1 MLPRSMG
8 EFDYIIVGAG
18 SAGCVL
24 ANRLTESGRHRV
36 LLLEAGGSDSSPW
49 IRVPVGYARTFTDP
63 RYNWMYQTEPEPALD
78 NRTAFWP
85 RGKVLGG
92 SSSINAM
99 VFVRGQPSDY
109 EDWRNAGNPG
119 WAWRDVLPYFRK
131 LEDHAWGAS
140 EYHGAGGPVHVH
152 DPSAT
157 VHPLCRTF
165 LAACTEAGLPITRD
179 FNGAE
184 TEGAGLWQVTIR
196 DGVRVSS
203 ASAYLRPALRRPNL
217 EVATEARA
225 TRVLFSGTVAT
236 GVEYVRAGSRVTAS
250 ARSEVLLSS
259 GAIGSPQLLEL
270 SGIGDPEL
278 LRRLGIPVVAALSA
292 VGCGLQDH
300 VCVSYFYRSKVP
312 TLNDEL
318 APFLGKARAA
328 LRYALR
334 RDGPLS
340 MSVNQAGAFVRSRPE
355 LGRPNLHIYFN
366 PASYSTTTSGQSRR
380 LLNPDPFPGFL
391 MSFNTCRPT
400 SRGSVHVRSP
410 DPLASP
416 TITPNSLSTP
426 EDIADVYE
434 GARMLRRISASKPLA
449 AVIESE
455 LLPGERVQSDG
466 EVLEDFRH
474 RAGSVFHPCST
485 CAMGPDDTSSVVDSR
500 LRVHGVANLRV
511 IDASV
516 FPAVTSGNI
525 NAPTLMVAEKAA
537 DLILADAGAAGGAR
551 PTSSRHERGSTS
563 TAAECSA
570 PEIG

>member
-1 MLPRSMG
+1 MR
-8 EFDYIIVGAG
+8 EYDYIIIGAG

-24 ANRLTESGRHRV
+24 ANRLTASARHRV
-36 LLLEAGGSDSSPW
+36 LLLEAGGSDFSPW
-49 IRVPVGYARTFTDP
+49 VRVPVGYARTFTDP
-63 RYNWMYQTEPEPALD
+63 RFNWMYRTEPEPALES
-78 NRTAFWP
+78 RTALWP

-99 VFVRGQPSDY
+99 VFVRGQQADY
-109 EDWRNAGNPG
+109 EDWRDAGNPG
-119 WAWRDVLPYFRK
+119 WGWQDVLPYFRK

-152 DPSAT
+152 DPAAT
-157 VHPLCRTF
+157 VHPLCKTF
-165 LAACTEAGLPITRD
+165 LTACAEAGIAITRD

-184 TEGAGLWQVTIR
+184 AEGAGLWQVTIR

-203 ASAYLRPALRRPNL
+203 ASAYLRPARRRRNL

-225 TRVLFSGTVAT
+225 TRVLFTGGAAT
-236 GVEYVRAGSRVTAS
+236 GVEYLRGGSRVTAT
-250 ARSEVLLSS
+250 ARREVLLCA

-270 SGIGDPEL
+270 SGIGDPQL
-278 LRRLGIPVVAALSA
+278 LQRLEVPVVAALRS
-292 VGCGLQDH
+292 VGRGLQDH
-300 VCVSYFYRSKVP
+300 VCVSYFYRSRVP

-318 APFLGKARAA
+318 GPFLGKARAA
-328 LRYALR
+328 LKYALHR
-334 RDGPLS
+334 QGPLS

-366 PASYSTTTSGQSRR
+366 PASYSTTTSGPRRR

-400 SRGSVHVRSP
+400 SRGSVHLRSP

-416 TITPNSLSTP
+416 AIVPNSLSTP
-426 EDIADVYE
+426 EDLADIYE
-434 GARMLRRISASKPLA
+434 GARMLRRISAAKPLA

-455 LLPGERVQSDG
+455 LLPGERIRSDA
-466 EVLEDFRH
+466 EVLQDFRH
-474 RAGSVFHPCST
+474 RAGSVFHPCGT
-485 CAMGPDDTSSVVDSR
+485 CAMGPDDTSSVVDPR

-511 IDASV
+511 VDASI

-537 DLILADAGAAGGAR
+537 DLILEDAR
-551 PTSSRHERGSTS
+551 K
-563 TAAECSA
+563 
-570 PEIG
+570 

>member
-1 MLPRSMG
+1 MG

-36 LLLEAGGSDSSPW
+36 LLLEAGGSDASPW
-49 IRVPVGYARTFTDP
+49 LRVPIGYARTFTDP
-63 RYNWMYQTEPEPALD
+63 RYNWMYRTEPDPALEG
-78 NRTAFWP
+78 RTAFWP

-99 VFVRGQPSDY
+99 VFVRGQPADY
-109 EDWRNAGNPG
+109 EDWRSAGNPG
-119 WAWRDVLPYFRK
+119 WGWQDVLPYFRK

-152 DPSAT
+152 DPSAA
-157 VHPLCRTF
+157 VHPLCQAF
-165 LAACTEAGLPITRD
+165 LEACAEAGIPRTRD

-196 DGVRVSS
+196 DGARVSS
-203 ASAYLRPALRRPNL
+203 ASAYLRPALRRPNIEL
-217 EVATEARA
+217 LTRVRA
-225 TRVLFSGTVAT
+225 TRVLFSGAAAT
-236 GVEYVRAGSRVTAS
+236 GVEYLRGGSRRNATA
-250 ARSEVLLSS
+250 RREVLLCA

-270 SGIGDPEL
+270 SGVGDPEL
-278 LRRLGIPVVAALSA
+278 LRRLDIPAVAALPA
-292 VGCGLQDH
+292 VGRGLQDH
-300 VCVSYFYRSKVP
+300 VCVSYFYRSRVP

-355 LGRPNLHIYFN
+355 LARPNLHIYFN
-366 PASYSTTTSGQSRR
+366 PASYSTTTASGQSRR

-400 SRGSVHVRSP
+400 SRGRVHLRSP

-416 TITPNSLSTP
+416 AIEPNSLSTP
-426 EDIADVYE
+426 EDVADVYE
-434 GARMLRRISASKPLA
+434 GARTLRRLSAAKPLA
-449 AVIESE
+449 AVIDSE
-455 LLPGERVQSDG
+455 LKPGEHIRADAELLQ
-466 EVLEDFRH
+466 DFRR
-474 RAGSVFHPCST
+474 RAGSVFHPCGT
-485 CAMGPDDTSSVVDSR
+485 CAMGPEAGRSVVDPR
-500 LRVHGVANLRV
+500 LRVHGVGQLRV

-516 FPAVTSGNI
+516 FPTVTSGNI

-537 DLILADAGAAGGAR
+537 DLILEDAGR
-551 PTSSRHERGSTS
+551 
-563 TAAECSA
+563 
-570 PEIG
+570 

>member
-49 IRVPVGYARTFTDP
+49 IRVPIGYARTFTDR
-63 RYNWMYQTEPEPALD
+63 RYNWMYWTEPEPALE

-109 EDWRNAGNPG
+109 EDWRSAGNPG
-119 WAWRDVLPYFRK
+119 WGWRDVLPYFRK

-140 EYHGAGGPVHVH
+140 EFHGAGGPVYVH

-157 VHPLCRTF
+157 VHPLCSTF
-165 LAACTEAGLPITRD
+165 LAACTEAGIAITRD
-179 FNGAE
+179 FNGPD

-196 DGVRVSS
+196 NGVRVSS

-217 EVATEARA
+217 EVATRARA
-225 TRVLFSGTVAT
+225 ARVLFTGTAAT
-236 GVEYVRAGSRVTAS
+236 GVEYLRGGARLTAT
-250 ARSEVLLSS
+250 ARREVLLSA

-270 SGIGDPEL
+270 SGVGDPEL
-278 LRRLGIPVVAALSA
+278 LRWHEIPVVAPLRT
-292 VGCGLQDH
+292 VGRGLQDH
-300 VCVSYFYRSKVP
+300 VCVSYFYRSRVP

-318 APFLGKARAA
+318 APLLGKARAA
-328 LRYALR
+328 LRYLLR
-334 RDGPLS
+334 RAGPLS

-355 LGRPNLHIYFN
+355 LSRPNLHIYFN
-366 PASYSTTTSGQSRR
+366 PASYSTTTRSGESRR

-400 SRGSVHVRSP
+400 SRGSVHLRSP
-410 DPLASP
+410 DPMASP
-416 TITPNSLSTP
+416 AITPNSLSTP
-426 EDIADVYE
+426 EDVADVYE
-434 GARMLRRISASKPLA
+434 GARMLRRISAAKPLA

-455 LLPGERVQSDG
+455 RLPGARTRSDA
-466 EVLEDFRH
+466 EVLQDFRR
-474 RAGSVFHPCST
+474 RAGSVFHPCGT
-485 CAMGPDDTSSVVDSR
+485 CAMGPDERSSVVDPR

-511 IDASV
+511 IDASI

-537 DLILADAGAAGGAR
+537 FLILEDAGR
-551 PTSSRHERGSTS
+551 
-563 TAAECSA
+563 
-570 PEIG
+570 

>member
-1 MLPRSMG
+1 MG
-8 EFDYIIVGAG
+8 EYDYIIVGAG

-24 ANRLTESGRHRV
+24 ADRLTASGRHRV
-36 LLLEAGGSDSSPW
+36 LLLEAGGSDFSPW
-49 IRVPVGYARTFTDP
+49 IRVPIGYARTFTDP
-63 RYNWMYQTEPEPALD
+63 RYNWMYRTEPEPTLD
-78 NRTAFWP
+78 NRAALWP

-99 VFVRGQPSDY
+99 VFVRGQRSDY
-109 EDWRNAGNPG
+109 EDWRSAGNPG
-119 WAWRDVLPYFRK
+119 WGWQDVLPYFRK

-152 DPSAT
+152 DPSAA
-157 VHPLCRTF
+157 VHPLCGKF
-165 LAACTEAGLPITRD
+165 LGACAAAGIALTRD
-179 FNGAE
+179 FNGAD

-196 DGVRVSS
+196 KGVRVSS
-203 ASAYLRPALRRPNL
+203 ASAYLRPALRRRNL
-217 EVATEARA
+217 EVATGARA
-225 TRVLFSGTVAT
+225 TRVLFSGAAAT
-236 GVEYVRAGSRVTAS
+236 GVEYLQGGTRRTAT
-250 ARSEVLLSS
+250 ARREVLLSA

-278 LRRLGIPVVAALSA
+278 LRRLEIPVTAALGR
-292 VGCGLQDH
+292 VGRGLQDH
-300 VCVSYFYRSKVP
+300 VCVSYFYRSKIP

-318 APFLGKARAA
+318 APLLGKARAA

-334 RDGPLS
+334 RDGPLA
-340 MSVNQAGAFVRSRPE
+340 MSVNQAGAFVRSHPG
-355 LGRPNLHIYFN
+355 LDRPNLHIYFN
-366 PASYSTTTSGQSRR
+366 PASYSTTASGPSRR

-416 TITPNSLSTP
+416 AITPNSLSTP
-426 EDIADVYE
+426 EDVADVYE
-434 GARMLRRISASKPLA
+434 GARMLRRISAAQPLA

-455 LLPGERVQSDG
+455 LLPGERIHSD
-466 EVLEDFRH
+466 EAVLEDFR
-474 RAGSVFHPCST
+474 RRGGSVFHPCGT
-485 CAMGPDDTSSVVDSR
+485 CAMGPDDTSSVVDPR

-511 IDASV
+511 VDASI

-537 DLILADAGAAGGAR
+537 DLILEDAGG
-551 PTSSRHERGSTS
+551 
-563 TAAECSA
+563 
-570 PEIG
+570 

>member
-1 MLPRSMG
+1 MG

-36 LLLEAGGSDSSPW
+36 LLLEAGGSDASPW
-49 IRVPVGYARTFTDP
+49 IRVPVGYARTFTDS
-63 RYNWMYQTEPEPALD
+63 RYNWMYRTEPEPALE
-78 NRTAFWP
+78 NRAALWP

-99 VFVRGQPSDY
+99 VFVRGQPADY
-109 EDWRNAGNPG
+109 EDWRSAGNPG
-119 WAWRDVLPYFRK
+119 WGWQDVLPYFRK

-152 DPSAT
+152 DPADT
-157 VHPLCRTF
+157 VHPLCKTF
-165 LAACTEAGLPITRD
+165 LAACAQAGIAITGD
-179 FNGAE
+179 FNGAVA
-184 TEGAGLWQVTIR
+184 EGAGLWQVTIR
-196 DGVRVSS
+196 NGVRVSS
-203 ASAYLRPALRRPNL
+203 ASAYLRPARRRPNL
-217 EVATEARA
+217 ELTTGARA
-225 TRVLFSGTVAT
+225 ARVLFTGATAT
-236 GVEYVRAGSRVTAS
+236 GVEYLRGGSRLTAT
-250 ARSEVLLSS
+250 ARREVLLTA

-270 SGIGDPEL
+270 SGIGDPGL
-278 LRRLGIPVVAALSA
+278 LRRLGILPVAALPA
-292 VGCGLQDH
+292 VGGGLQDH
-300 VCVSYFYRSKVP
+300 VCVSYIYRSKVP

-318 APFLGKARAA
+318 GPFLGKARAA

-366 PASYSTTTSGQSRR
+366 PASYSSTTSGQSRR

-416 TITPNSLSTP
+416 AIVPNSLSTP

-434 GARMLRRISASKPLA
+434 GARVLRRLSGAKPLA

-455 LLPGERVQSDG
+455 LLPGERVRSDA

-474 RAGSVFHPCST
+474 RAGSVFHPCGT
-485 CAMGPDDTSSVVDSR
+485 CAMGPDPMRSVVDPR
-500 LRVHGVANLRV
+500 LRVHGVTNLRV
-511 IDASV
+511 VDASV

-525 NAPTLMVAEKAA
+525 NAPTLMLAEKAA
-537 DLILADAGAAGGAR
+537 DLIREDAG
-551 PTSSRHERGSTS
+551 T
-563 TAAECSA
+563 
-570 PEIG
+570 

>member
-1 MLPRSMG
+1 MA

-24 ANRLTESGRHRV
+24 ANRLTDSGWHRV
-36 LLLEAGGSDSSPW
+36 LLLEAGGRDSSPW

-63 RYNWMYQTEPEPALD
+63 RYNWMYQTEPEPALE

-99 VFVRGQPSDY
+99 VFVRGQRSDY

-119 WAWRDVLPYFRK
+119 WAWQDVLPYFRK

-140 EYHGAGGPVHVH
+140 KYHGAGGPVYVH

-157 VHPLCRTF
+157 VHPLCMTF
-165 LAACTEAGLPITRD
+165 LEACTEAGIPITRD
-179 FNGAE
+179 FNGAD

-196 DGVRVSS
+196 NGVRVSS
-203 ASAYLRPALRRPNL
+203 ASAYLRPALHRANL
-217 EVATEARA
+217 ELATEARA
-225 TRVLFSGTVAT
+225 TRVLFSGAAAT
-236 GVEYVRAGSRVTAS
+236 GVEYLRGGSRLTAT
-250 ARSEVLLSS
+250 ARREVLLSA

-278 LRRLGIPVVAALSA
+278 LRRLGIPLVAARAA
-292 VGCGLQDH
+292 VGRGLQDH
-300 VCVSYFYRSKVP
+300 VCVSYIYRSKVR

-318 APFLGKARAA
+318 APFLGKAKAA

-355 LGRPNLHIYFN
+355 LARPNLHIYFN

-400 SRGSVHVRSP
+400 SRGSVHLRSP

-416 TITPNSLSTP
+416 AIVPNSLSTP
-426 EDIADVYE
+426 EDVADVSE
-434 GARMLRRISASKPLA
+434 GARILRRIAAAKALA
-449 AVIESE
+449 GVIDSE
-455 LLPGERVQSDG
+455 LLPGEGIRSDT
-466 EVLEDFRH
+466 EVLQDFRR
-474 RAGSVFHPCST
+474 RAGSVFHPCGT
-485 CAMGPDDTSSVVDSR
+485 CAMGPDATSSVVDPR
-500 LRVHGVANLRV
+500 LRVHGVPTLRIV
-511 IDASV
+511 DASV

-525 NAPTLMVAEKAA
+525 NGPTLMVAEKAA
-537 DLILADAGAAGGAR
+537 DLILEDAG
-551 PTSSRHERGSTS
+551 
-563 TAAECSA
+563 
-570 PEIG
+570 

>member
-1 MLPRSMG
+1 MDPSEKGMLPRVRPARRRAMLPRYMG

-24 ANRLTESGRHRV
+24 ANRLSEGGRHRV
-36 LLLEAGGSDSSPW
+36 LLLEAGGSDFSPW

-63 RYNWMYQTEPEPALD
+63 RYNWMYRTEPEPALD
-78 NRTAFWP
+78 NRSAFWP

-99 VFVRGQPSDY
+99 VFVRGQPADY
-109 EDWRNAGNPG
+109 EDWRSAGNPG
-119 WAWRDVLPYFRK
+119 WGWQDVLPYFRK

-157 VHPLCRTF
+157 VHPLCKTF
-165 LAACTEAGLPITRD
+165 LTACAEAGIALTRD

-184 TEGAGLWQVTIR
+184 PEGAGLWQVTIR

-217 EVATEARA
+217 ELATGARA
-225 TRVLFSGTVAT
+225 ARVLFTGKAAS
-236 GVEYVRAGSRVTAS
+236 GVEYSRGGARLTAT
-250 ARSEVLLSS
+250 ARREVLLSA

-270 SGIGDPEL
+270 SGIGDPAL
-278 LRRLGIPVVAALSA
+278 LRPLGVPVIAPLPP
-292 VGCGLQDH
+292 VGRGLQDH
-300 VCVSYFYRSKVP
+300 VCVSYFYRSRVP

-318 APFLGKARAA
+318 GPLLGKARAA

-334 RDGPLS
+334 RQGPLA

-355 LGRPNLHIYFN
+355 LSRPNLHIYFN

-380 LLNPDPFPGFL
+380 MLNPDPFSGFL

-400 SRGSVHVRSP
+400 SRGSVHLRSP
-410 DPLASP
+410 DPMASP
-416 TITPNSLSTP
+416 TIAPNSLSTP
-426 EDIADVYE
+426 EDVADVYE
-434 GARMLRRISASKPLA
+434 GARMLRRISAAKPLA

-455 LLPGERVQSDG
+455 LLPGERIRSDA
-466 EVLEDFRH
+466 EVLQDFRR
-474 RAGSVFHPCST
+474 RAGSVFHPSGT
-485 CAMGPDDTSSVVDSR
+485 CAMGPQAASSVVDPR
-500 LRVHGVANLRV
+500 LRVHGVARLRV

-537 DLILADAGAAGGAR
+537 DLILEDN
-551 PTSSRHERGSTS
+551 RG
-563 TAAECSA
+563 
-570 PEIG
+570 

>member
-1 MLPRSMG
+1 MG

-24 ANRLTESGRHRV
+24 ANRLSESGRHRV
-36 LLLEAGGSDSSPW
+36 LLLEAGGSDFSPW
-49 IRVPVGYARTFTDP
+49 IRVPIGYARTFTDP
-63 RYNWMYQTEPEPALD
+63 RYNWMYRTDPEPALD
-78 NRTAFWP
+78 NRVALWP

-109 EDWRNAGNPG
+109 EDWCSAGNPG
-119 WAWRDVLPYFRK
+119 WGWHDVLPYFRK
-131 LEDHAWGAS
+131 LEDHALGAS

-157 VHPLCRTF
+157 VHPLCRIF
-165 LAACTEAGLPITRD
+165 LTACAEAGIAITRD

-184 TEGAGLWQVTIR
+184 PEGAGLWQVTIR
-196 DGVRVSS
+196 GGVRVSS

-217 EVATEARA
+217 EVATGARA
-225 TRVLFSGTVAT
+225 ARVLFAGTSAT
-236 GVEYVRAGSRVTAS
+236 GVEYSRGGTRLTATAHREVVLS
-250 ARSEVLLSS
+250 A

-278 LRRLGIPVVAALSA
+278 LRRLEIPVVAALRS
-292 VGCGLQDH
+292 VGRALQDH
-300 VCVSYFYRSKVP
+300 ICVSYFYRSRVP

-318 APFLGKARAA
+318 GSFLGKARAA
-328 LRYALR
+328 LRYALHR
-334 RDGPLS
+334 RGPLS
-340 MSVNQAGAFVRSRPE
+340 MSVNQAGAFVRSRPQ
-355 LGRPNLHIYFN
+355 LTRPNLHIYFN
-366 PASYSTTTSGQSRR
+366 PASYSTTTSGPSRR

-416 TITPNSLSTP
+416 AIVPNSLSTP
-426 EDIADVYE
+426 EDVADVYE
-434 GARMLRRISASKPLA
+434 GARVLRRISATQTLA

-455 LLPGERVQSDG
+455 LLPGEQIRSDA
-466 EVLEDFRH
+466 EVLQDFRK
-474 RAGSVFHPCST
+474 RAGSVFHPCGT
-485 CAMGPDDTSSVVDSR
+485 CAMGTDAARSVVDPR

-511 IDASV
+511 VDASI

-537 DLILADAGAAGGAR
+537 DLILEE
-551 PTSSRHERGSTS
+551 PRG
-563 TAAECSA
+563 
-570 PEIG
+570 

>member
-1 MLPRSMG
+1 MG

-36 LLLEAGGSDSSPW
+36 LLLEAGGSDASPW

-63 RYNWMYQTEPEPALD
+63 RYNWMYQTEPEPALE
-78 NRTAFWP
+78 NRTTFWP

-99 VFVRGQPSDY
+99 LFVRGQPSDY
-109 EDWRNAGNPG
+109 EDWRGAGNPG
-119 WAWRDVLPYFRK
+119 WGWRDVLPYFRR

-157 VHPLCRTF
+157 AHPLCKTF
-165 LAACTEAGLPITRD
+165 LAACAEAGIALTRD

-184 TEGAGLWQVTIR
+184 TEGAGFWQVTIR
-196 DGVRVSS
+196 NGVRVSS
-203 ASAYLRPALRRPNL
+203 ASAYLRPARRRPNL
-217 EVATEARA
+217 EVATGARA
-225 TRVLFSGTVAT
+225 ARVLCAGARAT
-236 GVEYVRAGSRVTAS
+236 GVEYLRGGSRLTAT
-250 ARSEVLLSS
+250 ARREVLLAA

-270 SGIGDPEL
+270 SGIGDPGL
-278 LRRLGIPVVAALSA
+278 LQRLGIPPVAALPA
-292 VGCGLQDH
+292 VGRGLQDH
-300 VCVSYFYRSKVP
+300 VCVSYFYRSRVP

-318 APFLGKARAA
+318 GPFLGKARAA

-334 RDGPLS
+334 RDGPLA
-340 MSVNQAGAFVRSRPE
+340 MSVNQAGAFVRSHPE
-355 LGRPNLHIYFN
+355 LARPNLHIYFN
-366 PASYSTTTSGQSRR
+366 PASYSTTTTSGQSRR

-416 TITPNSLSTP
+416 AIMPNSLSTP
-426 EDIADVYE
+426 EDVADVYE
-434 GARMLRRISASKPLA
+434 GARMLRRLSAAKPLA
-449 AVIESE
+449 AVIEAE
-455 LLPGERVQSDG
+455 RLPGERVRSDA

-474 RAGSVFHPCST
+474 RAGSVFHPCGT
-485 CAMGPDDTSSVVDSR
+485 CAMGPDATQSAVNPR

-511 IDASV
+511 IDASI

-537 DLILADAGAAGGAR
+537 ALILEDAGK
-551 PTSSRHERGSTS
+551 
-563 TAAECSA
+563 
-570 PEIG
+570 

>member
-1 MLPRSMG
+1 MG

-24 ANRLTESGRHRV
+24 ANRLSASGRHRV

-63 RYNWMYQTEPEPALD
+63 RYNWMYRTDPEPALD
-78 NRTAFWP
+78 NRSAFWP

-109 EDWRNAGNPG
+109 EDWRNAGNTG
-119 WAWRDVLPYFRK
+119 WGWQDVLPYFCK

-140 EYHGAGGPVHVH
+140 EYHGAGGPVHVD
-152 DPSAT
+152 DPSSR
-157 VHPLCRTF
+157 VHPLCTTF
-165 LAACTEAGLPITRD
+165 LAACAEAGIAITRD
-179 FNGAE
+179 FNGTE
-184 TEGAGLWQVTIR
+184 PEGAGLWQVTIR
-196 DGVRVSS
+196 NGVRVSS

-217 EVATEARA
+217 ELATGAHA
-225 TRVLFSGTVAT
+225 ARVLFAGATAT
-236 GVEYVRAGSRVTAS
+236 GVEYTRGGSRLTATARREVVLS
-250 ARSEVLLSS
+250 A

-270 SGIGDPEL
+270 SGIGDPQL
-278 LRRLGIPVVAALSA
+278 LGGLGIPVVTALPR
-292 VGCGLQDH
+292 VGRGLQDH
-300 VCVSYFYRSKVP
+300 VCVSYFYRSRVP

-334 RDGPLS
+334 RQGPLA

-355 LGRPNLHIYFN
+355 LSRPNLHIYFN
-366 PASYSTTTSGQSRR
+366 PASYSTATSGESRR
-380 LLNPDPFPGFL
+380 MLNPDPFPGFL

-400 SRGSVHVRSP
+400 SRGSVHLRSP

-416 TITPNSLSTP
+416 AIVPNSLATP
-426 EDIADVYE
+426 EDVADVYE
-434 GARMLRRISASKPLA
+434 GARMLRRIAAAKPLA

-455 LLPGERVQSDG
+455 LLPGERIRSDA
-466 EVLEDFRH
+466 EVLQDFRR
-474 RAGSVFHPCST
+474 RAGSVFHPSGT
-485 CAMGPDDTSSVVDSR
+485 CAMGPDAMSAVVDPR
-500 LRVHGVANLRV
+500 LRVHGVAHLRV
-511 IDASV
+511 VDASV

-537 DLILADAGAAGGAR
+537 DLILE
-551 PTSSRHERGSTS
+551 ERR
-563 TAAECSA
+563 E
-570 PEIG
+570 

>member
-1 MLPRSMG
+1 MG

-49 IRVPVGYARTFTDP
+49 IRVPIGYARTFTDP

-78 NRTAFWP
+78 GRSAFWP

-99 VFVRGQPSDY
+99 VFVRGQPGDY
-109 EDWRNAGNPG
+109 EDWRDAGNPG
-119 WAWRDVLPYFRK
+119 WGWRDVLPYFRK

-152 DPSAT
+152 APSSE

-165 LAACTEAGLPITRD
+165 LEAC
-179 FNGAE
+179 AE
-184 TEGAGLWQVTIR
+184 TGIPLTPDYNGEQPEGAGLWQVTIR
-196 DGVRVSS
+196 NGVRVSS
-203 ASAYLRPALRRPNL
+203 ASAYLRPALRRSNL
-217 EVATEARA
+217 KLATEART
-225 TRVLFSGTVAT
+225 TRVLFSGSAAN
-236 GVEYVRAGSRVTAS
+236 GVEYLRGGSRLTAT
-250 ARSEVLLSS
+250 ARREVLLCA
-259 GAIGSPQLLEL
+259 GAIGSPLLLEL
-270 SGIGDPEL
+270 SGVGEPER
-278 LRRLGIPVVAALSA
+278 LRGLGIPMVAALPA
-292 VGCGLQDH
+292 VGGGLQDH
-300 VCVSYFYRSKVP
+300 LCVSYFYRSRVS

-355 LGRPNLHIYFN
+355 LARPNLHIYFN
-366 PASYSTTTSGQSRR
+366 PASYSTPTTSGQTRR

-400 SRGSVHVRSP
+400 SRGSVHLRSA

-416 TITPNSLSTP
+416 VIAPNSLSTP
-426 EDIADVYE
+426 QDVADVYE
-434 GARMLRRISASKPLA
+434 GARVLRRLSAAKPLA
-449 AVIESE
+449 AMIDSE
-455 LLPGERVQSDG
+455 LKPGANVCSDAQ
-466 EVLEDFRH
+466 VLEDFRR
-474 RAGSVFHPCST
+474 RAGSVFHPCGT
-485 CAMGPDDTSSVVDSR
+485 CAMGPDEARSVVDPR
-500 LRVHGVANLRV
+500 LRVHGVAHLRV
-511 IDASV
+511 IDASI
-516 FPAVTSGNI
+516 FPSVTSGNI

-537 DLILADAGAAGGAR
+537 DLILEDAGR
-551 PTSSRHERGSTS
+551 
-563 TAAECSA
+563 
-570 PEIG
+570 

>member
-1 MLPRSMG
+1 MG

-24 ANRLTESGRHRV
+24 ANRLTESGWHRV

-49 IRVPVGYARTFTDP
+49 IRVPIGYARTFTDP
-63 RYNWMYQTEPEPALD
+63 RYNWMYQTEPEAALE

-109 EDWRNAGNPG
+109 EDWRSAGNPG
-119 WAWRDVLPYFRK
+119 WGWPDVLPYFRK

-140 EYHGAGGPVHVH
+140 KYHGAGGPIHVH
-152 DPSAT
+152 DPAAT
-157 VHPLCRTF
+157 VHPLCTTF
-165 LAACTEAGLPITRD
+165 IEACIEAGIPVSRD

-184 TEGAGLWQVTIR
+184 SEGAGLWQVTIR
-196 DGVRVSS
+196 NGVRVSS

-217 EVATEARA
+217 EVATLARA
-225 TRVLFSGTVAT
+225 TRVLFSGAAAT
-236 GVEYVRAGSRVTAS
+236 GVEYLRGGSRLTAT
-250 ARSEVLLSS
+250 ARREVLLSA

-278 LRRLGIPVVAALSA
+278 LRRLEIPVIAPLAA
-292 VGCGLQDH
+292 VGRGLQDH
-300 VCVSYFYRSKVP
+300 VCVSYFYRSRVP

-355 LGRPNLHIYFN
+355 LARPNLHIYFN

-400 SRGSVHVRSP
+400 SRGSVHLRSP

-416 TITPNSLSTP
+416 AIAPNSLSTP
-426 EDIADVYE
+426 EDVADVYE
-434 GARMLRRISASKPLA
+434 GARVLRRISAAKPLA

-455 LLPGERVQSDG
+455 LKPGEQIRSDA
-466 EVLEDFRH
+466 EVLADFRH
-474 RAGSVFHPCST
+474 RAGSVFHPCGT
-485 CAMGPDDTSSVVDSR
+485 CAMGLDTTRAVLDPR
-500 LRVHGVANLRV
+500 LRVHGVANLRI

-516 FPAVTSGNI
+516 FPTVTSGNI

-537 DLILADAGAAGGAR
+537 DLILEDANG
-551 PTSSRHERGSTS
+551 
-563 TAAECSA
+563 
-570 PEIG
+570 

>member
-1 MLPRSMG
+1 MG

-49 IRVPVGYARTFTDP
+49 IRVPIGYARTFTDP
-63 RYNWMYQTEPEPALD
+63 RYNWMYQTEPEPALE
-78 NRTAFWP
+78 NRIAHWP

-109 EDWRNAGNPG
+109 DDWRDAGNPG
-119 WAWRDVLPYFRK
+119 WGWQDVLPYFRK

-152 DPSAT
+152 DPSAA

-165 LAACTEAGLPITRD
+165 LGACAEAGIAITRD
-179 FNGAE
+179 FNGSQ

-203 ASAYLRPALRRPNL
+203 ASAYLRPALRRRNV
-217 EVATEARA
+217 EVATGARA
-225 TRVLFSGTVAT
+225 TRLLFSGATAT
-236 GVEYVRAGSRVTAS
+236 GVEYLRGGSRLTAN
-250 ARSEVLLSS
+250 ARREVLLSA

-270 SGIGDPEL
+270 SGIGDPAL
-278 LRRLGIPVVAALSA
+278 LRQFEIPLVAPLAP
-292 VGCGLQDH
+292 VGRGLQDH

-318 APFLGKARAA
+318 APFFGKARAA

-334 RDGPLS
+334 RDGPLA

-355 LGRPNLHIYFN
+355 LGRPNLHLYFN
-366 PASYSTTTSGQSRR
+366 PASYSTTASGPKRR

-400 SRGSVHVRSP
+400 SRGSVHLRSR
-410 DPLASP
+410 DPLSSP
-416 TITPNSLSTP
+416 AITPNSLSTP
-426 EDIADVYE
+426 EDVADVYE
-434 GARMLRRISASKPLA
+434 GARVLRRISTAKPLA

-455 LLPGERVQSDG
+455 LAPGEAVRSDA
-466 EVLEDFRH
+466 EVLQDFRR
-474 RAGSVFHPCST
+474 RAGSVFHPCGT
-485 CAMGPDDTSSVVDSR
+485 CAMGPDAASSVVDPR

-511 IDASV
+511 VDASI

-525 NAPTLMVAEKAA
+525 NAPTLMAAEKAA
-537 DLILADAGAAGGAR
+537 DLILEDAA
-551 PTSSRHERGSTS
+551 T
-563 TAAECSA
+563 
-570 PEIG
+570 

>member
-1 MLPRSMG
+1 MG

-24 ANRLTESGRHRV
+24 ANRLSASGRHRV
-36 LLLEAGGSDSSPW
+36 LLLEAGGSDFSPW

-63 RYNWMYQTEPEPALD
+63 RYNWMYRTEPEAALD

-109 EDWRNAGNPG
+109 EDWRIAGNPG
-119 WAWRDVLPYFRK
+119 WGWQDVLPYFRK

-152 DPSAT
+152 DPSAA
-157 VHPLCRTF
+157 VHPLCTTF
-165 LAACTEAGLPITRD
+165 LTACAEAGIAITRD

-184 TEGAGLWQVTIR
+184 PEGAGLWQVTIR
-196 DGVRVSS
+196 NGVRVSS
-203 ASAYLRPALRRPNL
+203 ASAYLRPALRRANL
-217 EVATEARA
+217 ELATGARA
-225 TRVLFSGTVAT
+225 TRLLFAGAAAA
-236 GVEYVRAGSRVTAS
+236 GVEYLRGGSRQAATARREVVLS
-250 ARSEVLLSS
+250 A

-278 LRRLGIPVVAALSA
+278 LRRLEIPVVASLRS
-292 VGCGLQDH
+292 VGGRLQDH

-318 APFLGKARAA
+318 APLLGKARAA
-328 LRYALR
+328 LRYVLR
-334 RDGPLS
+334 RRGPLS

-366 PASYSTTTSGQSRR
+366 PASYSTTSSGQSRR
-380 LLNPDPFPGFL
+380 LLDPDPFPGFL

-400 SRGSVHVRSP
+400 SRGSVHLRSP

-416 TITPNSLSTP
+416 AIAPNSLSTP
-426 EDIADVYE
+426 EDVADVYE
-434 GARMLRRISASKPLA
+434 GARMLRRISAAKPLA

-455 LLPGERVQSDG
+455 LLPGEAIRSDA
-466 EVLEDFRH
+466 EVLQDFRR
-474 RAGSVFHPCST
+474 RAGSVFHPCGT
-485 CAMGPDDTSSVVDSR
+485 CAMGPDATGSVVDSR

-511 IDASV
+511 VDASI

-525 NAPTLMVAEKAA
+525 NAPTLMVAERAA
-537 DLILADAGAAGGAR
+537 DLILEAAR
-551 PTSSRHERGSTS
+551 
-563 TAAECSA
+563 
-570 PEIG
+570 

>member
-24 ANRLTESGRHRV
+24 ANRLTASGRHRV
-36 LLLEAGGSDSSPW
+36 LLLEAGGSDFSPW
-49 IRVPVGYARTFTDP
+49 IRVPIGYARTFTDP
-63 RYNWMYQTEPEPALD
+63 RYNWMYRTEPEPALE
-78 NRTAFWP
+78 NRSAFWP

-99 VFVRGQPSDY
+99 LFVRGQPSDF
-109 EDWRNAGNPG
+109 EDWRDAGNPG
-119 WAWRDVLPYFRK
+119 WAWQDVLPYFRK

-157 VHPLCRTF
+157 VHPLCSTF
-165 LAACTEAGLPITRD
+165 LAACAEAGIALTRD

-184 TEGAGLWQVTIR
+184 PEGAGLWQVTIR
-196 DGVRVSS
+196 GGVRVSS

-217 EVATEARA
+217 ELATGARA
-225 TRVLFSGTVAT
+225 TRVRFAGVTAT
-236 GVEYVRAGSRVTAS
+236 GVEYLRGGGAPLTAT
-250 ARSEVLLSS
+250 ARRGVLLAA

-278 LRRLGIPVVAALSA
+278 LQRLGIPVVGALRP
-292 VGCGLQDH
+292 VGRGLQDH

-334 RDGPLS
+334 RQGPLS

-355 LGRPNLHIYFN
+355 IGRPNLHIYFN

-400 SRGSVHVRSP
+400 SRGSVHLHSP

-416 TITPNSLSTP
+416 RIEPNSLATP
-426 EDIADVYE
+426 EDVADVYE
-434 GARMLRRISASKPLA
+434 GARMLRRISGTRPLA

-455 LLPGERVQSDG
+455 LLPGERVRSDA
-466 EVLEDFRH
+466 EVLQDFRH
-474 RAGSVFHPCST
+474 RAGSVFHPCGT
-485 CAMGPDDTSSVVDSR
+485 CAMGPDAATSVVDPR
-500 LRVHGVANLRV
+500 LRVHGVSNLRV
-511 IDASV
+511 VDASI
-516 FPAVTSGNI
+516 FPTVTSGNI

-537 DLILADAGAAGGAR
+537 DLILEDAGA
-551 PTSSRHERGSTS
+551 
-563 TAAECSA
+563 
-570 PEIG
+570 

>member
-1 MLPRSMG
+1 MG

-24 ANRLTESGRHRV
+24 ANRLTESGMHRV

-49 IRVPVGYARTFTDP
+49 IRVPIGYARTFTDP
-63 RYNWMYQTEPEPALD
+63 RYNWMYTTEPQPELD
-78 NRTAFWP
+78 NRTALWP

-109 EDWRNAGNPG
+109 DDWRSAGNPG
-119 WAWRDVLPYFRK
+119 WGWQDVLPYFRK

-140 EYHGAGGPVHVH
+140 KYHGAGGPVHVH
-152 DPSAT
+152 DPSAA
-157 VHPLCRTF
+157 VHPLCTTF
-165 LAACTEAGLPITRD
+165 LEACAEIGIGISRD
-179 FNGAE
+179 LNGSE

-196 DGVRVSS
+196 NGVRVSS
-203 ASAYLRPALRRPNL
+203 ASAYLRPALRRRNL
-217 EVATEARA
+217 ELATGTRA
-225 TRVLFSGTVAT
+225 TRVLFPGTAAT
-236 GVEYVRAGSRVTAS
+236 GVEYLRGGSRLTAT
-250 ARSEVLLSS
+250 ARREVLLAA

-278 LRRLGIPVVAALSA
+278 LRRLEIPLVAPLAA
-292 VGCGLQDH
+292 VGRGLQDH
-300 VCVSYFYRSKVP
+300 VCVSYFYRSRVP

-366 PASYSTTTSGQSRR
+366 PASYSTTATGPKRR

-400 SRGSVHVRSP
+400 SRGSVHLRSR
-410 DPLASP
+410 DPLSSP
-416 TITPNSLSTP
+416 AITPNSLSTP
-426 EDIADVYE
+426 QDVADVYE
-434 GARMLRRISASKPLA
+434 GARVLRRISAAKPLA

-455 LLPGERVQSDG
+455 LAPGEAIRSEA
-466 EVLEDFRH
+466 EVLQDFRR
-474 RAGSVFHPCST
+474 RAGSVFHPCGT
-485 CAMGPDDTSSVVDSR
+485 CAMGPDAKSSAVDPR
-500 LRVHGVANLRV
+500 LRVHGVDSLRV
-511 IDASV
+511 VDAST
-516 FPAVTSGNI
+516 FPTVTSGNI
-525 NAPTLMVAEKAA
+525 NAPTLMLAEKAA
-537 DLILADAGAAGGAR
+537 DLILEDAAA
-551 PTSSRHERGSTS
+551 
-563 TAAECSA
+563 
-570 PEIG
+570 

>member
-1 MLPRSMG
+1 MG

-24 ANRLTESGRHRV
+24 ANRLSASGRHRV
-36 LLLEAGGSDSSPW
+36 LLLEAGGSDFSPW

-63 RYNWMYQTEPEPALD
+63 RYNWMYRTEPEAALD

-109 EDWRNAGNPG
+109 EDWRIAGNPG
-119 WAWRDVLPYFRK
+119 WGWQDVLPYFRK

-152 DPSAT
+152 DPSAA
-157 VHPLCRTF
+157 VHPLCATF
-165 LAACTEAGLPITRD
+165 LTACAEAGIAITRD

-184 TEGAGLWQVTIR
+184 PEGAGLWQVTIR
-196 DGVRVSS
+196 NGVRVSS

-217 EVATEARA
+217 ELATGARA
-225 TRVLFSGTVAT
+225 TRLLFAGAAAA
-236 GVEYVRAGSRVTAS
+236 GVEYLRGGSRQAATARREVVLS
-250 ARSEVLLSS
+250 A

-278 LRRLGIPVVAALSA
+278 LRRLEIPVVASLRS
-292 VGCGLQDH
+292 VGRRLQDH

-328 LRYALR
+328 LRYVLR
-334 RDGPLS
+334 RRGPLS

-366 PASYSTTTSGQSRR
+366 PASYSTTSSGQSRR

-400 SRGSVHVRSP
+400 SRGSVHLRSP

-416 TITPNSLSTP
+416 VIAPNSLSTP
-426 EDIADVYE
+426 EDVADVYE
-434 GARMLRRISASKPLA
+434 GARMLRRISAAKPLA

-455 LLPGERVQSDG
+455 LLPGEGIRSDA
-466 EVLEDFRH
+466 EVLQDFRR
-474 RAGSVFHPCST
+474 RAGSVFHPCGT
-485 CAMGPDDTSSVVDSR
+485 CAMGPDATGSVVDSR

-511 IDASV
+511 VDASI

-525 NAPTLMVAEKAA
+525 NAPTLMVAERAA
-537 DLILADAGAAGGAR
+537 DLILEAAR
-551 PTSSRHERGSTS
+551 
-563 TAAECSA
+563 
-570 PEIG
+570 

>member
-1 MLPRSMG
+1 MQPRVRFALWRAMLPRSMG

-24 ANRLTESGRHRV
+24 ANRLSESGRHRV

-63 RYNWMYQTEPEPALD
+63 RFNWMYRTEPEPALQ
-78 NRTAFWP
+78 NRSAFWP

-99 VFVRGQPSDY
+99 VFVRGQPADY
-109 EDWRNAGNPG
+109 EDWRGAGNPG
-119 WAWRDVLPYFRK
+119 WGWQDVLPYFRK

-157 VHPLCRTF
+157 VHPLCRNF
-165 LAACTEAGLPITRD
+165 LAACTEAGIPGTRD
-179 FNGAE
+179 FNGAQ

-196 DGVRVSS
+196 NGVRVSS
-203 ASAYLRPALRRPNL
+203 ASAYLHPALRRPNL
-217 EVATEARA
+217 ELATGAHA
-225 TRVLFSGTVAT
+225 ARVLFTGTTAT
-236 GVEYVRAGSRVTAS
+236 GVEYRRGGSRLAATA
-250 ARSEVLLSS
+250 RRGVLLSA

-278 LRRLGIPVVAALSA
+278 LQRHGIPVVAALRA
-292 VGCGLQDH
+292 VGRGLQDH
-300 VCVSYFYRSKVP
+300 VCVSYFYRSRVP

-318 APFLGKARAA
+318 APFLGKVRAA

-334 RDGPLS
+334 RQGPLS

-355 LGRPNLHIYFN
+355 LRSPNLHIYFN

-416 TITPNSLSTP
+416 AITPNSLSTP

-434 GARMLRRISASKPLA
+434 GARMLRRISRAKPLA

-455 LLPGERVQSDG
+455 LLPGERICEDA
-466 EVLEDFRH
+466 EVLEDFRQ
-474 RAGSVFHPCST
+474 RAGSVFHPCGT
-485 CAMGPDDTSSVVDSR
+485 CAMGPDETSSVVDTR

-511 IDASV
+511 IDASI

-537 DLILADAGAAGGAR
+537 DIILEDAGR
-551 PTSSRHERGSTS
+551 
-563 TAAECSA
+563 
-570 PEIG
+570 